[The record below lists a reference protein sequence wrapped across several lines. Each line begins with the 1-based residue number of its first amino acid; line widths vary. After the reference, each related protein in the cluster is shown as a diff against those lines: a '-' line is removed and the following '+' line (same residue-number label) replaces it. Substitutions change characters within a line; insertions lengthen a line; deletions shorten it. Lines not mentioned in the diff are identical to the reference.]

1 MENTADF
8 YELFSNLATYGAF
21 MPIPQEPLLEECQ
34 SEENAYTECG
44 KEKES
49 REHARNVETVARLND
64 PPCETRRSAGTRGC
78 QSTCQATRA
87 LPCGTWCARRASDGS
102 RRAGAQSATHG
113 ENALL

>member
-64 PPCETRRSAGTRGC
+64 PPCETRRSAGTRYEFG
-78 QSTCQATRA
+78 
-87 LPCGTWCARRASDGS
+87 
-102 RRAGAQSATHG
+102 
-113 ENALL
+113 

>member
-49 REHARNVETVARLND
+49 REHARNVETVARLIH
-64 PPCETRRSAGTRGC
+64 
-78 QSTCQATRA
+78 
-87 LPCGTWCARRASDGS
+87 RASRDGHDS
-102 RRAGAQSATHG
+102 EVDPTV
-113 ENALL
+113 EP